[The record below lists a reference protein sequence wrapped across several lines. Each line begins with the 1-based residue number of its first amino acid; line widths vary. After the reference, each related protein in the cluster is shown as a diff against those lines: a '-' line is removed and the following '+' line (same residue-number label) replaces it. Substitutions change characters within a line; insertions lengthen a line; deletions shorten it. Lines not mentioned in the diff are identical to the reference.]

1 MSRNDN
7 LFEMT
12 ICSTHET
19 HRECIS
25 VYVCVCLCGHII
37 GPGSPVDSSGETEGG
52 LGAALKARVRSAAP
66 RPPPPRLG
74 HLPRRGEREGANRST
89 LALSGEPEKGGGGG
103 GGNFWE
109 SFREQISHSLFV
121 WRTNYGCQ
129 PTSSVCSKDP
139 NMDLV
144 VSPHGV
150 Q

>member
-19 HRECIS
+19 QCICLF
-25 VYVCVCLCGHII
+25 VCHII
-37 GPGSPVDSSGETEGG
+37 GPGPSVDSSGETEGG

-74 HLPRRGEREGANRST
+74 HLPRRGERQGANRST
-89 LALSGEPEKGGGGG
+89 LALSGEPEKGGGGGG

-121 WRTNYGCQ
+121 WRTNYGCP
-129 PTSSVCSKDP
+129 PTSSVRSKDP